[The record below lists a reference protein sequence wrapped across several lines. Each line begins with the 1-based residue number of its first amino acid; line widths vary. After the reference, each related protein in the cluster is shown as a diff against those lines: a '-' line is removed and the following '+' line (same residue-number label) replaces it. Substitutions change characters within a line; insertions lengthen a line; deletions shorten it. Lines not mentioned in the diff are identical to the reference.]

1 MGGLQRFVAVAAVAV
16 ALSACQTADPGYSTT
31 SSNLVTS
38 PTPNVTFPTT
48 QVGQTS
54 APITI
59 QISPVGNT
67 YNTITNI
74 AYSCSDFSVQATL
87 PGYAEKDCEPI
98 DPCAANS
105 NIQQCQPRANVA
117 CGPGSYTTVYNFTAT
132 FHPNSAVSSSCPLT
146 IVANTGTYQ
155 VTLNGTGAPPPL
167 SGDVIPATA
176 GFGGV
181 RINTASSSA
190 TITLRNT
197 GGATLTVGAVTVN
210 NGVFHIVSG
219 PTGGTSLAPGQ
230 TQPFGITCNPTVV
243 GGQSAT
249 LSVPTNYANLTASLS
264 CTGIDSNLDIS
275 PSPAS
280 IAQARVGEPQMTT
293 LNLVNSG
300 GAAMSIENVTVTGG
314 DIMMMSTPT
323 PGTNLAPGASAQ
335 TSVKFMATAAGD
347 TSGTLTVT
355 YDGGKT
361 RQTEIAA
368 RAVNTSMS
376 VSPSGSVD
384 LGPVCVGQTAKKTFT
399 VVANDQGPFKVMDV
413 SGIGDAFTY
422 TSENLPAAVQPNGA
436 NMYMFD
442 VTAAPTA
449 EGAAIGTVTVATDIP
464 NGTPQQ
470 VDLTVTGLA
479 EGVTGTPSQVYLGG
493 VDPGMT
499 TVGQN
504 LTITNCSSG
513 PVTISNPR
521 IEGDDAGEFSI
532 VTFPNGTIDAQGSAQ
547 WLVIAKPTSVG
558 EKNATF
564 VADYDGGGQ
573 VMIAL
578 TGDGLGMAED
588 PTDTTSKE
596 ASYYSCSVGGSVVG
610 VWPLAL
616 AFGFMARRRRARR

>member
-1 MGGLQRFVAVAAVAV
+1 
-16 ALSACQTADPGYSTT
+16 LSACQTADPSYSTT
-31 SSNLVTS
+31 SSDLVTS
-38 PTPNVTFPTT
+38 PTPSVTFPTT

-54 APITI
+54 APTTI

-74 AYSCSDFSVQATL
+74 TYSCSDFSVQAVL
-87 PGYAEKDCEPI
+87 PGYAEKDCEPV

-105 NIQQCQPRANVA
+105 NVVQCVPRANVL

-132 FHPNSAVSSSCPLT
+132 YHPNAPIASSCPLT
-146 IVANTGTYQ
+146 VYVDTGGTPSTYQ

-167 SGDVIPATA
+167 SADVIPASA

-181 RINTASSSA
+181 RIATASSPV

-197 GGATLTVGAVTVN
+197 GGATLTVGAPSVN
-210 NGVFHIVSG
+210 NSVFHIVSG

-230 TQPFGITCNPTVV
+230 TQPFGITCNPTVP

-280 IAQARVGEPQMTT
+280 IAQARVGEPKTTT

-300 GAAMSIENVTVTGG
+300 GAPMAIESVVVTGG
-314 DIMMMSTPT
+314 DIEMMSAPS
-323 PGTNLAPGASAQ
+323 PGTNLAPGGSAQ
-335 TSVKFMATAAGD
+335 TSVKFMATTAGD
-347 TSGTLTVT
+347 TSGQLTVT

-361 RQTEIAA
+361 RTTEIAA

-384 LGPVCVGQTAKKTFT
+384 LGPVCVGQSTKKTFT
-399 VVANDQGPFKVMDV
+399 IVANDQGPFKVMDV
-413 SGIGDAFTY
+413 SGIGDAFDY
-422 TSENLPAAVQPNGA
+422 TVAGLPASVQPNGA
-436 NMYMFD
+436 NAYTFD
-442 VTAAPTA
+442 VTAAPTVA
-449 EGAAIGTVTVATDIP
+449 GASSGTVTVATDIP
-464 NGTPQQ
+464 NAVPQA

-479 EGVTGTPSQVYLGG
+479 EGVTGTPSELYLGG
-493 VDPGMT
+493 VEPGQT

-504 LTITNCSSG
+504 VTVTNCSTG
-513 PVTISNPR
+513 PVTLSNAH
-521 IEGDDAGEFSI
+521 IEGDDTGEFAI
-532 VTFPNGTIDAQGSAQ
+532 VVFPDSLTIDAQGSAQ
-547 WLVIAKPTSVG
+547 WIVIAKPTSVG

-564 VADYDGGGQ
+564 VADYDGGQ
-573 VMIAL
+573 VMISL
-578 TGDGLGMAED
+578 VGDGLGMAD
-588 PTDTTSKE
+588 APTDTSTDKE
-596 ASYYSCSVGGSVVG
+596 ASYYSCSVGGASVVG